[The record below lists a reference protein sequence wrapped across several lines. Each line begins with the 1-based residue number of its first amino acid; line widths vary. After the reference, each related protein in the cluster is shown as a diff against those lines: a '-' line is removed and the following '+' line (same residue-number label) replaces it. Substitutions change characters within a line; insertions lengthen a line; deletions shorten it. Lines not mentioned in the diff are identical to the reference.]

1 MLFFEL
7 VFFALIKQDFNFD
20 FHYLDRKRELMQ
32 FLFILIRFDSIRFGL
47 QYEIYKLLIA
57 IILIKKRK

>member
-1 MLFFEL
+1 
-7 VFFALIKQDFNFD
+7 
-20 FHYLDRKRELMQ
+20 MQ

-57 IILIKKRK
+57 IILIKKTKIDINGSEEIVKN